1 MNAKADFSQDPVDML
16 DESDTFYT
24 EEDEISKTQ
33 SKQLPVQLDPKN
45 SSSSALYIL
54 NRLRP
59 GLTYE
64 TIKEEGK
71 SHQKTFTIQ
80 GM

>member
-1 MNAKADFSQDPVDML
+1 VNAKADFSQDPVDML
-16 DESDTFYT
+16 DESTFYT
-24 EEDEISKTQ
+24 AEVEISKTQ
-33 SKQLPVQLDPKN
+33 SKQLPMQLDPKY
-45 SSSSALYIL
+45 SSSSPIYIL

-59 GLTYE
+59 GLKYE

-71 SHQKTFTIQ
+71 SHEKIFTIQ